1 MKTINKI
8 SIFIFVLCNIFLAL
22 ELYLRLTL
30 PPVPQADLIRDRALF
45 TQHPSL
51 IFKHV
56 KDQVVTESKYVG
68 DKTIFKNVQ
77 YSFDSFGRRKTWT
90 DPKVKKQ
97 GSALFV
103 GSSVVF
109 GKGLNDDQTLP
120 SFFAQ
125 LHPELEVHNYAVRG
139 WGTQQYLELLRT
151 TPFQSEIGAPLKY
164 LFFIIS
170 VNKETGHVQR
180 LQGSM
185 DLCTPCWWM
194 ANLPAYRQSGNNRSF
209 QSKGTFNEYMPL
221 RFYLYKFLQNL
232 RIVRY
237 FRINVSKM
245 EQSDYDTYGELL
257 LEILNTTKSLYPT
270 TKVMFINHPFS
281 DLESTEKLEK
291 TEAYKELPILEY
303 SQLIPKDELKTYY
316 FGMQWPYPKPKLNKR
331 IATEISADVLSLD
344 SN

>member
-1 MKTINKI
+1 MKTINKF
-8 SIFIFVLCNIFLAL
+8 SIFTFILCNIFLVL
-22 ELYLRLTL
+22 EISLRLIL

-45 TQHPSL
+45 SKHPTL

-56 KDQVVTESKYVG
+56 KDQVVKESKYVG
-68 DKTIFKNVQ
+68 DKTIFKDVQ
-77 YSFDSFGRRKTWT
+77 YSFDSFGRRKTWI
-90 DPKVKKQ
+90 DPNTQKQ
-97 GSALFV
+97 GSALFI

-120 SFFAQ
+120 SFFAK

-151 TPFQSEIGAPLKY
+151 TNFKDEVDNPLQY
-164 LFFIIS
+164 LFFVIS

-194 ANLPAYRQSGNNRSF
+194 ANLPAYRQTRDTRSF
-209 QSKGTFNEYMPL
+209 QNKGTFDEYMPL

-232 RIVRY
+232 RVVRY
-237 FRINVSKM
+237 FGINVSKM
-245 EQSDYDTYGELL
+245 KQSDYDTYGELL
-257 LEILNTTKSLYPT
+257 LEILTTAKTLYPK
-270 TKVMFINHPFS
+270 TKVVFINHPFS
-281 DLESTEKLEK
+281 DIESTKKLEK
-291 TEAYKELPILEY
+291 TDVYNELPILEY
-303 SQLIPKDELKTYY
+303 SQLIAKDELKAYY

-331 IATEISADVLSLD
+331 IATEISSDILSPD